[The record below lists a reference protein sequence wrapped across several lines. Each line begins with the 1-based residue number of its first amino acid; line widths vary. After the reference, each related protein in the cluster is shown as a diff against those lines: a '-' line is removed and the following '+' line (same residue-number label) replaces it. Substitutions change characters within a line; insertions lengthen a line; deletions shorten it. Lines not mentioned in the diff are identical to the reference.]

1 MDKYIPPYDITE
13 EVLELASEITENLGR
28 LSNIS
33 DLERLPRLR
42 RVNRIKS
49 IQSSLAIENNTLSLE
64 QVTDVIDG
72 KHVLGPK
79 SDIVAVKN
87 AFDVYKKL
95 PEFDPFSL
103 DDLKKAHGIM
113 MNGLLL
119 DAGELRSSSVGV
131 FNEQG
136 KVIHVA
142 PPQEMVP
149 DLMIQLF
156 DWLKNSKVHMLI
168 RSSVFHYEFEFIHPF
183 GDGNGRT
190 GRLWQT
196 ALLAS
201 WKPIFEWVPI
211 ESIIKDNQEE
221 YYKAIG
227 LSTSEGK
234 SNKFILFMLGVIKKA
249 VEEIVKD
256 THNHQIHVSN
266 QIKALMSVIETY
278 PMSALELLEKLG
290 LKSRLTFRKN
300 YLQPALEAG
309 LIAMTDPNNPTNR
322 NQRYY
327 KI

>member
-1 MDKYIPPYDITE
+1 MEKYIPPYDITE
-13 EVLELASEITENLGR
+13 EMLELASEITENLGR
-28 LSNIS
+28 LSSIS

-72 KHVLGPK
+72 KRVLGPED
-79 SDIVAVKN
+79 DIIAVKN
-87 AFDVYKKL
+87 AFEVYKRL
-95 PEFDPFSL
+95 SEFDPFSL
-103 DDLKKAHGIM
+103 GDMKKAHGIM
-113 MNGLLL
+113 MKGLISG
-119 DAGELRSSSVGV
+119 AGELRTAPVGV
-131 FNEQG
+131 FNEKG
-136 KVIHVA
+136 KVIHIA
-142 PPQEMVP
+142 PPQETVP
-149 DLMIQLF
+149 NLMIQLF
-156 DWLKNSKVHMLI
+156 DWLKNSKTNMLI

-211 ESIIKDNQEE
+211 ESIIKDNQEG
-221 YYKAIG
+221 YYSAIA
-227 LSTSEGK
+227 LSSSEGK
-234 SNKFILFMLGVIKKA
+234 SNTFILFMLGVIKKA
-249 VEEIVKD
+249 VEEIVRD
-256 THNHQIHVSN
+256 THNHQIHISN
-266 QIKALMSVIETY
+266 QIKTLMSVIEVY
-278 PMSALELLEKLG
+278 PMSAVELMAKLG

-309 LIAMTDPNNPTNR
+309 LIAMTDPDNPTNR

>member
-1 MDKYIPPYDITE
+1 MNKYIPPYDITE
-13 EVLELASEITENLGR
+13 EMLEFASEITENLGKMN
-28 LSNIS
+28 NIHE
-33 DLERLPRLR
+33 LERLPRLR
-42 RVNRIKS
+42 KVNRIKS

-72 KHVLGPK
+72 KRVLGLED
-79 SDIVAVKN
+79 DIIAVKN
-87 AFDVYKKL
+87 AFEVYKKL

-103 DDLKKAHGIM
+103 GDLKKAHGIM
-113 MNGLLL
+113 MKGLLRG
-119 DAGELRSSSVGV
+119 AGELRSGSVGV

-142 PPQEMVP
+142 PPQERVP
-149 DLMIQLF
+149 ALMTQLF
-156 DWLKNSKVHMLI
+156 DWLKDSKTNMLI

-183 GDGNGRT
+183 SDGNGRT

-211 ESIIKDNQEE
+211 ESIIKDHQEE

-227 LSTSEGK
+227 LSTTEGK
-234 SNKFILFMLGVIKKA
+234 SNTFILFMLGVIKKA
-249 VEEIVKD
+249 VEELVRD
-256 THNHQIHVSN
+256 THNHQIHISN
-266 QIKALMSVIETY
+266 QIKALMSVIEAY
-278 PMSALELLEKLG
+278 PMSALELMEKLG

-309 LIAMTDPNNPTNR
+309 LIAMTDPDNPTNR

>member
-1 MDKYIPPYDITE
+1 MDIYIPPYDITE
-13 EVLELASEITENLGR
+13 EMLELASEITENLGR
-28 LSNIS
+28 LSSIS

-72 KHVLGPK
+72 KRVLGPED
-79 SDIVAVKN
+79 DIIAVKN
-87 AFDVYKKL
+87 AFEVYKRFS
-95 PEFDPFSL
+95 EFDPFSL
-103 DDLKKAHGIM
+103 GDMQKAHGIM
-113 MNGLLL
+113 MNGLMSG
-119 DAGELRSSSVGV
+119 AGELRTGPVGV
-131 FNEQG
+131 FNENG
-136 KVIHVA
+136 KVIHIA

-149 DLMIQLF
+149 GLMTQLF
-156 DWLKNSKVHMLI
+156 DWLKNSKTNMLI

-211 ESIIKDNQEE
+211 ESIIKDHQEK

-227 LSTSEGK
+227 LSTAEGK
-234 SNKFILFMLGVIKKA
+234 SNAFILFMLGVIKKA
-249 VEEIVKD
+249 VEEIVRD
-256 THNHQIHVSN
+256 THNHQIHISN
-266 QIKALMSVIETY
+266 QIKALMSVIEVY
-278 PMSALELLEKLG
+278 PMSAVELMAKLE

-309 LIAMTDPNNPTNR
+309 LIAMTDPDNPTNR

>member
-1 MDKYIPPYDITE
+1 MDIYIPPYDITE
-13 EVLELASEITENLGR
+13 EMLELASEITENLGR
-28 LSNIS
+28 LSSIS

-72 KHVLGPK
+72 KRVLGPE

-87 AFDVYKKL
+87 AFEVYKNL
-95 PEFDPFSL
+95 SEFDPYSL

-113 MNGLLL
+113 MGGLLL
-119 DAGELRSSSVGV
+119 GAGELRTDSVGV

-149 DLMIQLF
+149 ELMKQLF
-156 DWLKNSKVHMLI
+156 DWLSNSKANMLI

-201 WKPIFEWVPI
+201 WKPVFEWIPI

-221 YYKAIG
+221 YYRAIS
-227 LSTSEGK
+227 LSTAEGK
-234 SNKFILFMLGVIKKA
+234 SNRFILFMLGIIKKA
-249 VEEIVKD
+249 VSELARD
-256 THNHQIHVSN
+256 TRNHQSHISN
-266 QIKALMSVIETY
+266 QIKALMAVIEVY
-278 PMSALELLEKLG
+278 PMSALELMGKLG
-290 LKSRLTFRKN
+290 LKSRVAFRKN

-309 LIAMTDPNNPTNR
+309 LIAMTDPDNPTNR

>member
-1 MDKYIPPYDITE
+1 MDRYIPPYAITE
-13 EVLELASEITENLGR
+13 EMLELASEITENLGR
-28 LSNIS
+28 LSGIS
-33 DLERLPRLR
+33 DLKKLPRLR

-72 KHVLGPK
+72 KRVLGPED
-79 SDIVAVKN
+79 DIIAVKN
-87 AFDVYKKL
+87 AFEVYKRL
-95 PEFDPFSL
+95 SEFDPFSL
-103 DDLKKAHGIM
+103 GDMKKAHGIM
-113 MNGLLL
+113 MKGLMSG
-119 DAGELRSSSVGV
+119 AGELRTAPVGV
-131 FNEQG
+131 FNEKG
-136 KVIHVA
+136 KVIHIA

-149 DLMIQLF
+149 DLMMQLF
-156 DWLKNSKVHMLI
+156 DWLKDSKTNMLI

-221 YYKAIG
+221 YYSAIA

-234 SNKFILFMLGVIKKA
+234 SNTFILFMLGVIKKA

-256 THNHQIHVSN
+256 THNHQIHISN
-266 QIKALMSVIETY
+266 QIKTLMSVIEVY
-278 PMSALELLEKLG
+278 PMSAVELMAKLG

-309 LIAMTDPNNPTNR
+309 LIAMTDPDNPTNR

>member
-1 MDKYIPPYDITE
+1 MDKYVPPYDITE
-13 EVLELASEITENLGR
+13 EMLEITSEITEELGK
-28 LSNIS
+28 LSNVN

-72 KHVLGPK
+72 KRVLGPE

-87 AFDVYKKL
+87 AFEVYKKL
-95 PEFDPFSL
+95 SEFDPYSL

-113 MNGLLL
+113 MGGLLL
-119 DAGELRSSSVGV
+119 GAGELRTDSVGV

-149 DLMIQLF
+149 ELMKQLF
-156 DWLKNSKVHMLI
+156 DWLSNSKANMLI

-201 WKPIFEWVPI
+201 WKPVFEWIPI

-221 YYKAIG
+221 YYRAIS
-227 LSTSEGK
+227 LSTAEGK
-234 SNKFILFMLGVIKKA
+234 SNRFILFMLGIIKKA
-249 VEEIVKD
+249 VSELARD
-256 THNHQIHVSN
+256 TRNHQSHISN
-266 QIKALMSVIETY
+266 QIKALMSVIEVY
-278 PMSALELLEKLG
+278 PMSALELMGKLG
-290 LKSRLTFRKN
+290 LKSRVTFRKN

-309 LIAMTDPNNPTNR
+309 LIAMTDPDNPTNR

-327 KI
+327 KT